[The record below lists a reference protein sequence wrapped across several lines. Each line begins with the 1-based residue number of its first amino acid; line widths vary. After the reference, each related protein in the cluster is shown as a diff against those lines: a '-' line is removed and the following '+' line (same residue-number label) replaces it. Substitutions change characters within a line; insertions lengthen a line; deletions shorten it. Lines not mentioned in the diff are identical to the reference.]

1 MGPRRAL
8 AAANRRLDTLAAGT
22 PAHRD
27 RYVDFLRVVAIG
39 VVVVWHWSLSVLY
52 WSDGR
57 FVMPN
62 PIHTV
67 PGAWL
72 ATWLLQVV
80 PVFFIVGGYA
90 NSAAWWAARREGRG
104 VTGYL
109 AARLRRLLVP
119 VGWFVA
125 VWVGFEAVARL
136 AVPGYPGV
144 LDYGAIVFTPLWFLA
159 AYLWV
164 VLLTPLTA
172 TAHRRARWLTVGVLA
187 AAVVVADLV
196 RFGLDLAA
204 AGWVNTA
211 LVWVLVHQLGYFYR
225 DGTLARLGRWAAVGL
240 VATALLGLAGLTSLE
255 AYPRSMVAAVGQ
267 PRSNIFPTTATIVL
281 VSVLQLGLVILV
293 RAPVT
298 RWLRRPGAWKP
309 VVAANAVIL
318 TVFLWH
324 MTALLVVLATLR
336 AFDIPL
342 RTQPTGAW
350 WSERPFWLVAP
361 LLVLAVLVAA
371 FGRFEWAA
379 TRGSRMPGTM
389 TRGG

>member
-1 MGPRRAL
+1 
-8 AAANRRLDTLAAGT
+8 
-22 PAHRD
+22 
-27 RYVDFLRVVAIG
+27 
-39 VVVVWHWSLSVLY
+39 
-52 WSDGR
+52 
-57 FVMPN
+57 
-62 PIHTV
+62 
-67 PGAWL
+67 
-72 ATWLLQVV
+72 
-80 PVFFIVGGYA
+80 
-90 NSAAWWAARREGRG
+90 
-104 VTGYL
+104 
-109 AARLRRLLVP
+109 
-119 VGWFVA
+119 
-125 VWVGFEAVARL
+125 
-136 AVPGYPGV
+136 
-144 LDYGAIVFTPLWFLA
+144 
-159 AYLWV
+159 
-164 VLLTPLTA
+164 
-172 TAHRRARWLTVGVLA
+172 VLA
-187 AAVVVADLV
+187 AAVADADLV

-240 VATALLGLAGLTSLE
+240 VVTALLGLAGLTSLE